1 MLHQTSRF
9 LTKEY
14 AGTIE
19 VISKAVDV
27 SSIVCGAY
35 ISYQFFD
42 IPVEGTSYLP
52 LLVLIKILFCFI
64 IFREGRLYGSW
75 RGKPYSDQ
83 FSRLFLSFI
92 LSGSIVTAVWL
103 ILDINHL
110 ILPFPFFLW
119 LLVSLLLILLVR
131 ASVYIAV
138 RQLRKKGINQKKIFV
153 FGAGNLGKSLIEQI
167 RKSPESGYQVM
178 SVFDNDHSLWGQEIN
193 SIKIL
198 GGTQEL
204 TLSLDNTE
212 VCEVWLTLTLKASS
226 NVEEIMNI
234 CALKNVSVRLIPDV
248 FDLSLLNHSVT
259 EFLGFPVI
267 DLNVNRMVGVNLALK
282 RAEDIILGFLFF
294 LLSIPLMVFI
304 SLLLLVSSGGPVI
317 FKQKRLG
324 WDGKVFV
331 IYKFRTMVS
340 VEGGNS
346 KTRQAERDDKRF
358 TKFGKLLRRSSLDEL
373 PQIINVLQGRMSIVG
388 PRPHALDHEETFK
401 KQVKG
406 YARRY
411 KVKPGITGWA
421 QVNDLRGQ
429 INNVEDIRR
438 RVQHDL
444 FYIENWSIWFD
455 LRIILTT
462 ILKVFFSKQAW

>member
-83 FSRLFLSFI
+83 FSRLFLSFM

-153 FGAGNLGKSLIEQI
+153 
-167 RKSPESGYQVM
+167 
-178 SVFDNDHSLWGQEIN
+178 D
-193 SIKIL
+193 
-198 GGTQEL
+198 
-204 TLSLDNTE
+204 
-212 VCEVWLTLTLKASS
+212 
-226 NVEEIMNI
+226 
-234 CALKNVSVRLIPDV
+234 
-248 FDLSLLNHSVT
+248 
-259 EFLGFPVI
+259 
-267 DLNVNRMVGVNLALK
+267 
-282 RAEDIILGFLFF
+282 
-294 LLSIPLMVFI
+294 
-304 SLLLLVSSGGPVI
+304 
-317 FKQKRLG
+317 
-324 WDGKVFV
+324 
-331 IYKFRTMVS
+331 
-340 VEGGNS
+340 
-346 KTRQAERDDKRF
+346 
-358 TKFGKLLRRSSLDEL
+358 
-373 PQIINVLQGRMSIVG
+373 
-388 PRPHALDHEETFK
+388 
-401 KQVKG
+401 
-406 YARRY
+406 
-411 KVKPGITGWA
+411 
-421 QVNDLRGQ
+421 
-429 INNVEDIRR
+429 
-438 RVQHDL
+438 
-444 FYIENWSIWFD
+444 
-455 LRIILTT
+455 
-462 ILKVFFSKQAW
+462 